1 MNLTILLLS
10 EGHFSIATPLNIY
23 SCTARVPGSYQMPA
37 GINHRIKDKD
47 TTHVYAIPTKIY
59 KKNWNSFWLEPQM
72 AILIVLTERERVTRQ
87 GSLLVQLTVHTLLTV
102 YILAQVYWYI
112 LCTGILSQ
120 EEITKIFQHD

>member
-1 MNLTILLLS
+1 MSMQSQLKYT
-10 EGHFSIATPLNIY
+10 
-23 SCTARVPGSYQMPA
+23 
-37 GINHRIKDKD
+37 
-47 TTHVYAIPTKIY
+47 